1 MVANKGT
8 GGKWANAD
16 SEAYN
21 AQMAAHFT
29 RLREQSQEAVT
40 HLRAQQAPAPGAAQ
54 NAAPAPRVLPQMA
67 LTSPLTENQSINH
80 PSAHVLLTVEA
91 DRASSCR
98 DRAPSREGLPA
109 SSQETASVP
118 LLRFSQQRQEFLN
131 QTRPIEPPFWAP
143 PSEVPTEAHGL
154 LAKMDEGDAFW
165 YGIRRHCPDDTVALW
180 WVEGLFHL
188 SSCAGGFR
196 RGQRLTDS
204 SLRVA
209 TSVGTVAES
218 SSTSGQVGL
227 PSSSTSE
234 NVIRKVV
241 GDEIPSSST
250 SANVFREA
258 HPFSSRGWNP
268 PPANPSPLER
278 ADPSAWPAVVAS
290 KSQGARN
297 RSHSLPFSMLLSQGN
312 APVEN
317 AAPLD
322 EDTAS
327 WEGYCRMYP
336 ALLSSDDYEV
346 NVMGRRWYPQDE
358 TPTKKKEISFHSI

>member
-67 LTSPLTENQSINH
+67 LTSPLT
-80 PSAHVLLTVEA
+80 VEA

-98 DRAPSREGLPA
+98 NRAPSREGSLA
-109 SSQETASVP
+109 SSQQKRE
-118 LLRFSQQRQEFLN
+118 EFLN
-131 QTRPIEPPFWAP
+131 QTRPSKPPAWAP
-143 PSEVPTEAHGL
+143 PWEVPTEAHRV

-180 WVEGLFHL
+180 WVEGLCHL

-227 PSSSTSE
+227 PSSSTFE

-258 HPFSSRGWNP
+258 HLPSSRGWNP

-290 KSQGARN
+290 KRQGAKH
-297 RSHSLPFSMLLSQGN
+297 RSTSLPASMLLSQGN

-336 ALLSSDDYEV
+336 ALVSSDEYEV